1 MAKKS
6 KNANAD
12 SATISFSCPA
22 ELKDA
27 LETFAASKQQ
37 DISSLL
43 VKFVEKGTK
52 ANSPQITFRCTSEQK
67 EGLEILAAS
76 RRKDVSSLLVS
87 LVNEFIAAN
96 TERISSFKAQAAVPL
111 NMPTFAIPAA
121 PPQSARPS
129 KKKKPAQV
137 ADEVK
142 GGENVAENA

>member
-27 LETFAASKQQ
+27 LETLAASKQQ

-43 VKFVEKGTK
+43 LKFVEKGTK

-67 EGLEILAAS
+67 ESLEILAAS
-76 RRKDVSSLLVS
+76 SFTDVTKLMVR

-96 TERISSFKAQAAVPL
+96 TERISLLKAQAAVPL
-111 NMPTFAIPAA
+111 NMPTFAEPTPPKPARA
-121 PPQSARPS
+121 S
-129 KKKKPAQV
+129 KKKNPAQV